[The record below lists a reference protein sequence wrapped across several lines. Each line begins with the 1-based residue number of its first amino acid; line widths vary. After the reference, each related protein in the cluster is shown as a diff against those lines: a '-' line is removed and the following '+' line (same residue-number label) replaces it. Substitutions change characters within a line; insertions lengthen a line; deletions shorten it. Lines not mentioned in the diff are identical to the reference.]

1 MEEYKNSLGVS
12 KLLTDDPKELLM
24 KRWRYPTLSI
34 HSVGYKN
41 QQSSTSIIPSSVMGS
56 ISVRIVP
63 NQTAEHVFDR
73 VKTHL
78 LEKVSFL

>member
-1 MEEYKNSLGVS
+1 
-12 KLLTDDPKELLM
+12 M

-41 QQSSTSIIPSSVMGS
+41 QQASASIIPSSVMGS

-63 NQTAEHVFDR
+63 NQTSDVVFKHVKD
-73 VKTHL
+73 HL
-78 LEKVSFL
+78 IEKVTFYLK